1 MFGPHFRRLALAAM
15 ISCGMWSAAP
25 ALAGPPYETDDAA
38 AVETGSLEVM
48 AFAQRLWTLEG
59 SESAAGIDIGYGA
72 FDDVQLTLLLP
83 LGHAE
88 TLESPAAHGFGDIE
102 VGVKHRILAQ
112 RDDSWVPDI
121 AVHPVLRLPT
131 ADEGFG
137 AGRVS
142 GEMAIWAQK
151 DFGSWSL
158 FGGGG
163 YAINPGPESRDATFA
178 GIGLTK
184 QVHERLSLGAE
195 VYHQEASEPDG
206 SSLIR
211 VGLGASWALSE
222 KLSLHG
228 SVARGL
234 RKVDETG
241 RYALFLGLMLNH

>member
-1 MFGPHFRRLALAAM
+1 MFGPHFRRLALAAT
-15 ISCGMWSAAP
+15 IFCGLWSAAP

-72 FDDVQLTLLLP
+72 FDDVQLTALIH
-83 LGHAE
+83 LGHVE
-88 TLESPAAHGFGDIE
+88 TLEFPEEHGFGDIE
-102 VGVKHRILAQ
+102 LGVKHRILAQ

-121 AVHPVLRLPT
+121 AIHPVLRLPT
-131 ADEGFG
+131 SEEGFG
-137 AGRVS
+137 S
-142 GEMAIWAQK
+142 GTVGGEINIWAQK
-151 DFGSWSL
+151 DFGDWSL

-163 YAINPGPESRDATFA
+163 YSINPGHESRDATFV
-178 GIGLTK
+178 GIGLTR

-206 SSLIR
+206 SSLSR
-211 VGLGASWALSE
+211 AGLGASWALSE